1 MTQQKQFFKAAAW
14 LVGAILLTA
23 CTHDGDLDGG
33 NHQAH
38 ERLQFNLSFAQFNAD
53 KEAVNGAKAK
63 VRAVSAPQ
71 TIDLGNGL
79 ELEMTAERDDPEP
92 PTRATPLYD
101 GHYTIL
107 AIDNAGNRV
116 GKIKGTVT
124 SGNFTRDEDEQLDL
138 FDGQQYTFVCFNS
151 AVTDDGTNLKF
162 DDLNL
167 HPAEQDMPLIG
178 RITWTVH
185 PGQNFIPF
193 EMKRQVGRV
202 RFKLTTYTTDAQNA
216 KINLTTVHWHHR
228 KTMYNPGTQTYA
240 GEGGAGSG
248 YAPIDENPVYGA
260 SGVAYDAMVKAHEQT
275 TPYYYFLGNDVAGA
289 GFIIGDSYLQFT
301 SGTAYGKALPTTKYH
316 IGTIFN
322 THDYFTANS
331 SYTFNIKVKSKDRLL
346 LYQDGTVG
354 YFGDKVTG
362 VREPIAIVIKEKTG
376 TEDGTA
382 VALTE
387 ATVSGKNEFT
397 YSTPYGSSSMFATT
411 NSTTYADINDGQHDM
426 NGYKWTWDA
435 ASNPHDH
442 VVKADKYQDYTP
454 YYVAGH
460 YAPSVAVTGANVGR
474 WYLPALG
481 DWALLF
487 KVLDEWNP
495 TPNAVY
501 PQQGTFPWNKAKVNA
516 VFTKAGGKG
525 LFDFGSPGFTGYNVY
540 WTSTEYSQTMMFP
553 YLYYN
558 GGNTIN
564 IMSNGK
570 HNITGKVRPFV
581 HF

>member
-14 LVGAILLTA
+14 LVSAILLTA

-92 PTRATPLYD
+92 STRATPLYD

-107 AIDNAGNRV
+107 AINNAGNRV

-167 HPAEQDMPLIG
+167 HPTEQDMPLIG
-178 RITWTVH
+178 RVTWTVH

-202 RFKLTTYTTDAQNA
+202 RFKLTTYTADAQNA
-216 KINLTTVHWHHR
+216 KINLTTAHWHYR
-228 KTMYNPGTQTYA
+228 KGMYNPGTKAYA

-260 SGVAYDAMVKAHEQT
+260 SGVAYDAMVKTHEQT

-322 THDYFTANS
+322 TNDYFTSNS
-331 SYTFNIKVKSKDRLL
+331 SYTFTIKVKSKDPLL

-354 YFGDKVTG
+354 YIGDKVTG
-362 VREPIAIVIKEKTG
+362 VRQPIAVVIKEKTG

-387 ATVSGKNEFT
+387 ATVSGNNEFA

-411 NSTTYADINDGQHDM
+411 NSTTYTGVSDGQNDV

-454 YYVAGH
+454 YYAAGH
-460 YAPSVAVTGANVGR
+460 YAPSVAMTGANVGR

-495 TPNAVY
+495 TPNITY

-516 VFTKAGGKG
+516 VFTAAGGKG
-525 LFDFGSPGFTGYNVY
+525 LFDFVTGYNAY
-540 WTSTEYSQTMMFP
+540 WTSTEYGMTMMFP

-564 IMSNGK
+564 IMSNAK

>member
-1 MTQQKQFFKAAAW
+1 MKKILKLNYRRNMTQQKQFFKAAAW

-38 ERLQFNLSFAQFNAD
+38 ERLQFNLSFAQFNTD

-63 VRAVSAPQ
+63 MRAVSAPQ

-79 ELEMTAERDDPEP
+79 ELEMTAERDEPEP

-124 SGNFTRDEDEQLDL
+124 SGNFTRDEDEKLDL

-167 HPAEQDMPLIG
+167 HPAEQNMPLIG
-178 RITWTVH
+178 RVTWTVH

-202 RFKLTTYTTDAQNA
+202 RFKLTTYTIDAQNA
-216 KINLTTVHWHHR
+216 KINLTTAHYHHR
-228 KTMYNPGTQTYA
+228 KTMYNPGTKTYA
-240 GEGGAGSG
+240 GEIGAGSG

-322 THDYFTANS
+322 AHDYFTSNS
-331 SYTFNIKVKSKDRLL
+331 SYTFTIKVKSKDRLL
-346 LYQDGTVG
+346 LFNDGTVG
-354 YFGDKVTG
+354 YIGDKVTG
-362 VREPIAIVIKEKTG
+362 VREPIALVVDERT
-376 TEDGTA
+376 TTTDGLA
-382 VALTE
+382 VALKRT
-387 ATVSGKNEFT
+387 ANCKWSNDKTTVANSQTFTTVDAALADMDGYHYTYDPSGSADNIAKADVAVNGGKYDAFYQAIHYNAGIPLTFSGGRRGKWFLPTLGQLHHLLEKFGGVNIMFKDMG
-397 YSTPYGSSSMFATT
+397 SQLGYGSYRYTVINNAFSSAGSNQF
-411 NSTTYADINDGQHDM
+411 NDC
-426 NGYKWTWDA
+426 W
-435 ASNPHDH
+435 
-442 VVKADKYQDYTP
+442 V
-454 YYVAGH
+454 
-460 YAPSVAVTGANVGR
+460 
-474 WYLPALG
+474 
-481 DWALLF
+481 
-487 KVLDEWNP
+487 
-495 TPNAVY
+495 
-501 PQQGTFPWNKAKVNA
+501 
-516 VFTKAGGKG
+516 
-525 LFDFGSPGFTGYNVY
+525 
-540 WTSTEYSQTMMFP
+540 STEYSKEEAIYFASRDIMP
-553 YLYYN
+553 PDRRELYYE
-558 GGNTIN
+558 GYRKDYT
-564 IMSNGK
+564 MP
-570 HNITGKVRPFV
+570 VRPFI
-581 HF
+581 HY